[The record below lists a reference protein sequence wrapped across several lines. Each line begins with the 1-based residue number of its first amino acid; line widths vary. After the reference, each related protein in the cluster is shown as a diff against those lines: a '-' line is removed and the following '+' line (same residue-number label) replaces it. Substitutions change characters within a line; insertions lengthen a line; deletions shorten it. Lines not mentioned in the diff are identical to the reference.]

1 MPLSTRLSIA
11 DTLTLGNAICGF
23 MAVYFTTTG
32 VLIPQLTGMDDGGMA
47 RHSAATA
54 VILMLMASFFDLF
67 DGLVARKLR
76 CLGDGGRAGQPLRPD
91 QLRPR
96 PGVLRRDLGHGR
108 PGREPAGVRGRG
120 VVVLLAVV
128 LRLARF
134 SCVPMRD
141 GIFQG
146 MPGPMGA
153 LTVVAIV
160 LLELPFLPTL
170 LAIIGV
176 AWLMVSRVE
185 YPKPRGRLAVATLGW
200 IVVSIGMLTA
210 WALDAPGGQL
220 LLQTGCA
227 LQVVLGAMIP
237 LFATA
242 RRVNT
247 FRDNRREA
255 RAAQLPYATAHHAE
269 SPERVIRPGLSA
281 FPAVAAPPRRRYGRA
296 LSDLRPVR
304 PGSRGRGSPPCAPAA
319 GRPWPCSAP
328 GRSPGPSARTPAG
341 YRPRRAPLG
350 PAASRPQ
357 TATTSMPPPG
367 RGGRTGGALPCSVC

>member
-1 MPLSTRLSIA
+1 MIDPDTQAAWVPEAEADDADDMPLSTRLSIA

-32 VLIPQLTGMDDGGMA
+32 VLIPHLTGNEDRGMA
-47 RHSAATA
+47 RHSAASA
-54 VILMLMASFFDLF
+54 VILMLLASVFDLF

-76 CLGDGGRAGQPLRPD
+76 SSAMGAELDNLS
-91 QLRPR
+91 
-96 PGVLRRDLGHGR
+96 DLISFGLA
-108 PGREPAGVRGRG
+108 PAYFVVVWGMVADDAHQKVSAVAA

-146 MPGPMGA
+146 MPSPFGA
-153 LTVVAIV
+153 LTVVSIV
-160 LLELPFLPTL
+160 LLELPFVPTL
-170 LAIIGV
+170 LAIVGV

-185 YPKPRGRLAVATLGW
+185 YPKPRGRLAVAMLSW
-200 IVVSIGMLTA
+200 IVLSMGLLAA
-210 WALDAPGGQL
+210 WAFDAPGGEL

-227 LQVVLGAMIP
+227 LQVVLGAVIP

-255 RAAQLPYATAHHAE
+255 RAAQLP
-269 SPERVIRPGLSA
+269 
-281 FPAVAAPPRRRYGRA
+281 
-296 LSDLRPVR
+296 
-304 PGSRGRGSPPCAPAA
+304 
-319 GRPWPCSAP
+319 
-328 GRSPGPSARTPAG
+328 
-341 YRPRRAPLG
+341 
-350 PAASRPQ
+350 
-357 TATTSMPPPG
+357 
-367 RGGRTGGALPCSVC
+367 

>member
-1 MPLSTRLSIA
+1 MIDPDTQAGWAEAEEEDDMPLSTRLSIA

-32 VLIPQLTGMDDGGMA
+32 VLIPHLTGTEDGGMA
-47 RHSAATA
+47 RHSAAMA
-54 VILMLMASFFDLF
+54 VILMLLASVFDLF

-76 CLGDGGRAGQPLRPD
+76 ASAMGAELDNLS
-91 QLRPR
+91 
-96 PGVLRRDLGHGR
+96 DLISFGLA
-108 PGREPAGVRGRG
+108 PAYFVVTWGMVAQDANQRVSVVAA
-120 VVVLLAVV
+120 VVVLLAVI

-134 SCVPMRD
+134 SCVTVPNGM
-141 GIFQG
+141 FQG
-146 MPGPMGA
+146 MPSPFGA

-185 YPKPRGRLAVATLGW
+185 YPKPRGRLAVAMLSW
-200 IVVSIGMLTA
+200 IVASMAMLAA

-227 LQVVLGAMIP
+227 LQVVMGAMIP

-255 RAAQLPYATAHHAE
+255 RAAQLP
-269 SPERVIRPGLSA
+269 
-281 FPAVAAPPRRRYGRA
+281 
-296 LSDLRPVR
+296 
-304 PGSRGRGSPPCAPAA
+304 
-319 GRPWPCSAP
+319 
-328 GRSPGPSARTPAG
+328 
-341 YRPRRAPLG
+341 
-350 PAASRPQ
+350 
-357 TATTSMPPPG
+357 
-367 RGGRTGGALPCSVC
+367 

>member
-1 MPLSTRLSIA
+1 MTVIDPDTQAGWAAEEEDDDMPLSTRLSIA

-32 VLIPQLTGMDDGGMA
+32 VLIPHLTGTEDGGMA
-47 RHSAATA
+47 RHSAAMA
-54 VILMLMASFFDLF
+54 VILMLLASVFDLF

-76 CLGDGGRAGQPLRPD
+76 ASAMGAELDNLS
-91 QLRPR
+91 
-96 PGVLRRDLGHGR
+96 DLISFGLA
-108 PGREPAGVRGRG
+108 PAYFVVTWGMVASDANQRVSVVAA
-120 VVVLLAVV
+120 VVVLLAVI

-134 SCVPMRD
+134 SCVTVPNGM
-141 GIFQG
+141 FQG
-146 MPGPMGA
+146 MPSPFGA

-185 YPKPRGRLAVATLGW
+185 YPKPRGRLAVAMLSW
-200 IVVSIGMLTA
+200 IVASMAMLAA
-210 WALDAPGGQL
+210 WALDAPAGQL

-227 LQVVLGAMIP
+227 LQVVTGAMIP

-255 RAAQLPYATAHHAE
+255 RAAQLP
-269 SPERVIRPGLSA
+269 
-281 FPAVAAPPRRRYGRA
+281 
-296 LSDLRPVR
+296 
-304 PGSRGRGSPPCAPAA
+304 
-319 GRPWPCSAP
+319 
-328 GRSPGPSARTPAG
+328 
-341 YRPRRAPLG
+341 
-350 PAASRPQ
+350 
-357 TATTSMPPPG
+357 
-367 RGGRTGGALPCSVC
+367 

>member
-1 MPLSTRLSIA
+1 MTVIDPDTQAAWVPEAQTEEDEVDMPLSTRLSIA

-32 VLIPQLTGMDDGGMA
+32 VLMPHLTGNEDGGMA

-54 VILMLMASFFDLF
+54 VILMLLASVFDLF

-76 CLGDGGRAGQPLRPD
+76 ASAMGAELDNLS
-91 QLRPR
+91 
-96 PGVLRRDLGHGR
+96 DLISFGLA
-108 PGREPAGVRGRG
+108 PAYFVVVWG
-120 VVVLLAVV
+120 VVAQDAHQKVSVVAAIAVLLAVV

-146 MPGPMGA
+146 MPSPFGA
-153 LTVVAIV
+153 LTVVSIV
-160 LLELPFLPTL
+160 LLELPFVPTL
-170 LAIIGV
+170 LAIVGV

-185 YPKPRGRLAVATLGW
+185 YPKPRGRLAVAMLSW
-200 IVVSIGMLTA
+200 IVLSMGLLAA
-210 WALDAPGGQL
+210 WAFDAPGGEL

-227 LQVVLGAMIP
+227 LQVVLGAVIP

-255 RAAQLPYATAHHAE
+255 RAAQLP
-269 SPERVIRPGLSA
+269 
-281 FPAVAAPPRRRYGRA
+281 
-296 LSDLRPVR
+296 
-304 PGSRGRGSPPCAPAA
+304 
-319 GRPWPCSAP
+319 
-328 GRSPGPSARTPAG
+328 
-341 YRPRRAPLG
+341 
-350 PAASRPQ
+350 
-357 TATTSMPPPG
+357 
-367 RGGRTGGALPCSVC
+367 

>member
-1 MPLSTRLSIA
+1 MIDPETQAGWAPENDEDEDDMPLSTRLSIA

-32 VLIPQLTGMDDGGMA
+32 VLIPHLTGNEDGGMA
-47 RHSAATA
+47 RHSAAMA
-54 VILMLMASFFDLF
+54 VILMLLASVFDLF

-76 CLGDGGRAGQPLRPD
+76 ASAMGAELDNLS
-91 QLRPR
+91 
-96 PGVLRRDLGHGR
+96 DLISFGLA
-108 PGREPAGVRGRG
+108 PAYFVVTWGMVTQDANQRVSVVAA

-141 GIFQG
+141 GMFQG
-146 MPGPMGA
+146 MPGPFGA

-160 LLELPFLPTL
+160 LLELPFVPTL

-185 YPKPRGRLAVATLGW
+185 YPKPRGRLAVAMLSW
-200 IVVSIGMLTA
+200 IVLSMGMLTA

-247 FRDNRREA
+247 FRDNRRESREES
-255 RAAQLPYATAHHAE
+255 RAAQLP
-269 SPERVIRPGLSA
+269 
-281 FPAVAAPPRRRYGRA
+281 
-296 LSDLRPVR
+296 
-304 PGSRGRGSPPCAPAA
+304 
-319 GRPWPCSAP
+319 
-328 GRSPGPSARTPAG
+328 
-341 YRPRRAPLG
+341 
-350 PAASRPQ
+350 
-357 TATTSMPPPG
+357 
-367 RGGRTGGALPCSVC
+367 

>member
-1 MPLSTRLSIA
+1 MTVIDPETQAGWAPETDEDEDDMPLSTRLSIA

-32 VLIPQLTGMDDGGMA
+32 VLIPHLTGTEDGGMA
-47 RHSAATA
+47 RHSAAMA
-54 VILMLMASFFDLF
+54 VILMLLASVFDLF

-76 CLGDGGRAGQPLRPD
+76 ASAMGAELDNLS
-91 QLRPR
+91 
-96 PGVLRRDLGHGR
+96 DLISFGLA
-108 PGREPAGVRGRG
+108 PAYFVVTWGMVALQNAHQRVSLVAA

-134 SCVPMRD
+134 SCVTLRD

-146 MPGPMGA
+146 MPSPFGA

-185 YPKPRGRLAVATLGW
+185 YPKPRGRLAVAMLSW
-200 IVVSIGMLTA
+200 IVLSMGMLAA

-220 LLQTGCA
+220 LLQTGCS

-247 FRDNRREA
+247 FRDNRRESRA
-255 RAAQLPYATAHHAE
+255 ESRAAQLP
-269 SPERVIRPGLSA
+269 
-281 FPAVAAPPRRRYGRA
+281 
-296 LSDLRPVR
+296 
-304 PGSRGRGSPPCAPAA
+304 
-319 GRPWPCSAP
+319 
-328 GRSPGPSARTPAG
+328 
-341 YRPRRAPLG
+341 
-350 PAASRPQ
+350 
-357 TATTSMPPPG
+357 
-367 RGGRTGGALPCSVC
+367 